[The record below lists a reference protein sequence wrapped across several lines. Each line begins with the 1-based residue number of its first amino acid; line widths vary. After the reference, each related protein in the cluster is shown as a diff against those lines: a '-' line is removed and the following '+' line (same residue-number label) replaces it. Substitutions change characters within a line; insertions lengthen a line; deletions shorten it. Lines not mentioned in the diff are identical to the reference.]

1 MAITNSK
8 QSWRIGD
15 RVNVGF
21 MKNLLVTQIDAIYDG
36 LPDIYTLENTNN
48 GKLYQ
53 FTPHNGI
60 ERIN

>member
-1 MAITNSK
+1 MPIINTR
-8 QSWRIGD
+8 QSWQIGD

-21 MKNLLVTQIDAIYDG
+21 MKDLLVTKIDSIVDG
-36 LPDIYTLENTNN
+36 LPDIYTLESNT

>member
-1 MAITNSK
+1 MAIVNSK
-8 QSWRIGD
+8 QNWEIGS

-21 MKNLLVTQIDAIYDG
+21 LKDLLVTKIDPIYDG
-36 LPDIYTLENTNN
+36 LPDIYTLESND

>member
-8 QSWRIGD
+8 QSWHIGD

-21 MKNLLVTQIDAIYDG
+21 MKNLLVTKLDAIVDG
-36 LPDIYTLENTNN
+36 LQDIYTLEANT

>member
-1 MAITNSK
+1 MPIINTK
-8 QSWRIGD
+8 QSWQVGD

-21 MKNLLVTQIDAIYDG
+21 MKNLLVTKIDSIVDG
-36 LPDIYTLENTNN
+36 LPDIYSLESNT

>member
-1 MAITNSK
+1 MPIINTR
-8 QSWRIGD
+8 QSWQIGD

-21 MKNLLVTQIDAIYDG
+21 MKDLLVTKIDAIVDG
-36 LPDIYTLENTNN
+36 LADIYTLKNTNN
-48 GKLYQ
+48 NKLYQ

>member
-1 MAITNSK
+1 MPIINTK
-8 QSWRIGD
+8 QSWQVGD

-21 MKNLLVTQIDAIYDG
+21 MKNLLVTKIDAIYDG
-36 LPDIYTLENTNN
+36 LPDIYTLKSNT

>member
-8 QSWRIGD
+8 QSWHIGD

-21 MKNLLVTQIDAIYDG
+21 MKDLLVTKIDAIVDG
-36 LPDIYTLENTNN
+36 LPDIYTLESNT

>member
-1 MAITNSK
+1 MPIINTR
-8 QSWRIGD
+8 QDWQIGS

-21 MKNLLVTQIDAIYDG
+21 LKNLLVTKIDPIYDG
-36 LPDIYTLENTNN
+36 LPDIYTLID
-48 GKLYQ
+48 GKGRMYQ

>member
-8 QSWRIGD
+8 QSWHIGD

-21 MKNLLVTQIDAIYDG
+21 MKNLLVTQIDAILDG
-36 LPDIYTLENTNN
+36 LPDIYTLENTSN

-53 FTPHNGI
+53 FTPHNVI
-60 ERIN
+60 ERIT

>member
-1 MAITNSK
+1 MPIINTK
-8 QSWRIGD
+8 QSWQIGD

-21 MKNLLVTQIDAIYDG
+21 MKNLLVTKIDSIVDG
-36 LPDIYTLENTNN
+36 LPDIYTLESNT

-60 ERIN
+60 ERNN

>member
-1 MAITNSK
+1 MAISNSK
-8 QSWRIGD
+8 QSWNIGD
-15 RVNVGF
+15 RVRVGF

>member
-8 QSWRIGD
+8 QSWHIGD

-21 MKNLLVTQIDAIYDG
+21 MKNLLVTQIAAILDG

>member
-8 QSWRIGD
+8 QSWHIGE

-21 MKNLLVTQIDAIYDG
+21 MKNLLVTQISAIYDG

>member
-1 MAITNSK
+1 MPIINTK
-8 QSWRIGD
+8 QSWEIGD

-21 MKNLLVTQIDAIYDG
+21 MKNLLVTKIDSIVDG
-36 LPDIYTLENTNN
+36 LPDIYILESNT

>member
-1 MAITNSK
+1 MPIINTR
-8 QSWRIGD
+8 QSWQIGD

-21 MKNLLVTQIDAIYDG
+21 MKSLLVTKIDAIVDG
-36 LPDIYTLENTNN
+36 LPDIYTLESNT

>member
-1 MAITNSK
+1 MPIINTK
-8 QSWRIGD
+8 QSWKIGD

-21 MKNLLVTQIDAIYDG
+21 MKNLLVTKIDAIYDG
-36 LPDIYTLENTNN
+36 LPDIYTLESNT
-48 GKLYQ
+48 GKLDQ

>member
-1 MAITNSK
+1 MPIINTK
-8 QSWRIGD
+8 QSWQVGD

-21 MKNLLVTQIDAIYDG
+21 MKNLLVTKIDSIVDG
-36 LPDIYTLENTNN
+36 LPDIYTLESNI

>member
-1 MAITNSK
+1 MPIINTR
-8 QSWRIGD
+8 QDWQIGS

-21 MKNLLVTQIDAIYDG
+21 LKNLLVTKIDAIYDG
-36 LPDIYTLENTNN
+36 LPDIYTLESNT

>member
-1 MAITNSK
+1 MAIINSK
-8 QSWRIGD
+8 QSWHIGD

-21 MKNLLVTQIDAIYDG
+21 MKNLLVTKIDAIVDG
-36 LPDIYTLENTNN
+36 LPDIYTLKNTNN
-48 GKLYQ
+48 NKLYQ

>member
-1 MAITNSK
+1 MPIINTK
-8 QSWRIGD
+8 QSWQVGD

-21 MKNLLVTQIDAIYDG
+21 MKNLLVTKIDSIVDG
-36 LPDIYTLENTNN
+36 LPAIYTLESNT

>member
-1 MAITNSK
+1 MPIINTR
-8 QSWRIGD
+8 QSWQIGD

-21 MKNLLVTQIDAIYDG
+21 MKNLLVTKIDAIVDG
-36 LPDIYTLENTNN
+36 LPDIYTLKNTNN
-48 GKLYQ
+48 NKLYQ

>member
-1 MAITNSK
+1 MAIINSK
-8 QSWRIGD
+8 QNWQIGD

-21 MKNLLVTQIDAIYDG
+21 MKNLLVTKIEAIYDG

-48 GKLYQ
+48 GNLYE

-60 ERIN
+60 ARVN

>member
-1 MAITNSK
+1 MITNSK

>member
-8 QSWRIGD
+8 QSWEIGD

-21 MKNLLVTQIDAIYDG
+21 MKNLLVTKIDAIVDG
-36 LPDIYTLENTNN
+36 LPDIYTLKNTNN
-48 GKLYQ
+48 NKLYQ

>member
-1 MAITNSK
+1 MPIINTK
-8 QSWRIGD
+8 QSWKIGD

-21 MKNLLVTQIDAIYDG
+21 MKNLLVTKIDFIVDG
-36 LPDIYTLENTNN
+36 MTDIYTLESNT

>member
-21 MKNLLVTQIDAIYDG
+21 MKNLLVTQIDAILDG

>member
-8 QSWRIGD
+8 QSWHIGD

-21 MKNLLVTQIDAIYDG
+21 MKDLLVTKIDSIVDG
-36 LPDIYTLENTNN
+36 LPDIYTLESNT
-48 GKLYQ
+48 GKLYR

>member
-8 QSWRIGD
+8 QSWEIGD

-21 MKNLLVTQIDAIYDG
+21 MKNLLVTKIDAIYDG
-36 LPDIYTLENTNN
+36 LHDIYTLECKTVN
-48 GKLYQ
+48 LYQ

-60 ERIN
+60 ERSN